1 MSIESNHYITI
12 KIKDCDKPN
21 ELKKNVENLKIVKLQ
36 YVHRLFKI
44 TRSINKKTWFYFWE
58 DLIQNTVD

>member
-12 KIKDCDKPN
+12 NIKDYDKPN

-36 YVHRLFKI
+36 YVDRLFKI
-44 TRSINKKTWFYFWE
+44 TRSFNKKTWFYFWE